1 MCVWNDCAE
10 IWKNHVSGRRAHD
23 ANFVVMIS
31 HKITTQTLITKTKTT
46 NMKIFKLFS
55 LCMISLLI
63 GVTSFAQT
71 TRVAGVVTDATNG
84 EPIMGAAVII
94 QGTTTGTS
102 TDLDGK
108 FEFNAPEGAMLEF
121 SCIGYTTMLAKA
133 SANMTVQMAVDAEF
147 LDDVVVT
154 GYMTERKAD
163 LTGSVAV
170 VKMDDVADI
179 PTGNI
184 LTALQGR
191 IPGMN
196 ITTDGTPGGQGS
208 SSLIRG
214 TTTINDSS
222 PLYVIDGVMTREDIG
237 TIISANDIESM
248 QVLKDAASAAIYGAQ
263 AANGVIIITTK
274 QAKEGTIKVDFQ
286 ASLSL
291 QMARRGIPLMNAQE
305 WGDLYWAA
313 YQYDYGTTP
322 KSIIYGDGPKAQ
334 LKLGQSYWEKDG
346 LSMKVADTDWFSEA
360 YRPAL
365 MQSYSLSMSKGSK
378 DHVSSLSFNYLD
390 QDGTLKNTD
399 YKSLGARYN
408 TEYRFFQN
416 RFKVGTQM
424 SVTYW
429 TQHKKPR
436 GYEAIERQILAQ
448 HPAQPV
454 YASDGSYA
462 GADVDLLGSRQNL
475 VRYLDNEANNIFKSW
490 RIFGNAYAEVQPV
503 KNLILRTTFGINYN
517 TNYSNEFTPA
527 WDEHTRN
534 YAESALDI
542 ENSERFEWVW
552 TNTASYSLK
561 KGIHSASF
569 LLGYEAKQNRRDVL
583 TGQGTKF
590 ALTDRNYV
598 YLSVAEGTKVA
609 SNSANIYAMTSVFA
623 KANYTLADRYLFS
636 ATVRRDA
643 SSRFGSENNAG
654 VFPSASVGWKINNEK
669 FMSGTKS
676 WLSDLKLRAS
686 WGINGNDQIN
696 NTATYNI
703 YAVDIWSGSYNT
715 SGDGSTLA
723 MGAIRNSSGNPFLRW
738 EQTEQWNVG
747 LDFAALNNRLGVT
760 VDLYN
765 KETTDMLY
773 QLDMPGVNGEGARSY
788 QNCASMNNKG
798 LEAIVSWRD
807 TKGDFSYDISANM
820 AMYKNKISYLPE
832 QIYYTY
838 GCGNQAANI
847 TNVGL
852 PYGAYVGYVVDG
864 LFKTQAEVDEYMTKY
879 DVQYGA
885 PGVGRL
891 RYSDVN
897 GDGKIT
903 TSDVAYIGSDNP
915 KVQFGL
921 NFGAR
926 YKGFDLTLFFN
937 GMIRD
942 AYNASKVYTD
952 FFPLGEGLG
961 NHSTRL
967 LEAMDA
973 YYEYEKTGVYDC
985 KYAAPTTINSNN
997 ENSTSSWYMEDGSY
1011 LKLKNVVL
1019 GYTLPESALRKIKVR
1034 QARVFLQAQNVFTI
1048 TKFTGPDPESLG
1060 YPYPLSFNLVAGI
1073 NFGF

>member
-1 MCVWNDCAE
+1 M
-10 IWKNHVSGRRAHD
+10 
-23 ANFVVMIS
+23 
-31 HKITTQTLITKTKTT
+31 
-46 NMKIFKLFS
+46 KLFRFFS
-55 LCMISLLI
+55 VCLVSLLI
-63 GVTSFAQT
+63 GVTSYAQT
-71 TRVAGVVTDATNG
+71 RISGVVTDATNG
-84 EPIMGAAVII
+84 EPIMGAAVIV

-108 FEFNAPEGAMLEF
+108 FEFNGPADAMLEF
-121 SCIGYTTMLAKA
+121 SCIGYTTVLVKA

-154 GYMTERKAD
+154 GYMTEKKSD

-191 IPGMN
+191 VAGMN

-214 TTTINDSS
+214 TTTINNSS

-274 QAKEGTIKVDFQ
+274 QAKEGQIKVDFQ
-286 ASLSL
+286 ASLTL
-291 QMARRGIPLMNAQE
+291 QTARRGIPLMNAQE

-313 YQYDYGTTP
+313 YKYDFGVTP
-322 KSIIYGDGPKAQ
+322 KSIIYGDGPQAQ

-346 LSMKVADTDWFSEA
+346 LSMKISDTDWFAQA

-365 MQSYSLSMSKGSK
+365 MQSYSLSLSKGSK
-378 DHVSSLSFNYLD
+378 DHVSSLSLNYLD

-399 YKSLGARYN
+399 YKSLSTRYN

-416 RFKVGTQM
+416 RFKVGSQVA
-424 SVTYW
+424 VTYW

-475 VRYLDNEANNIFKSW
+475 VRYLDDEAQNIFKSW
-490 RIFGNAYAEVQPV
+490 RIFGNVYAEVQPV
-503 KNLILRTTFGINYN
+503 KNLVLRTTFGINYN

-527 WDEHTRN
+527 WDEHTRS
-534 YAESALDI
+534 YAESALNI
-542 ENSERFEWVW
+542 QNQERFEWVW
-552 TNTASYSLK
+552 TNTASYSLN
-561 KGIHSASF
+561 KGIHSATF
-569 LLGYEAKQNRRDVL
+569 LAGYEAKMNRTDAL
-583 TGQGTKF
+583 TGQGTVF
-590 ALTDRNYV
+590 ALTDRNYT
-598 YLSVAEGTKVA
+598 YLSVAEGTKTA
-609 SNSANIYAMTSVFA
+609 TNSANIYAMTSVFA

-643 SSRFGSENNAG
+643 SSRFGKENNAG
-654 VFPSASVGWKINNEK
+654 IFPSASVGWKINNEK
-669 FMSGTKS
+669 FMAGTKS
-676 WLSDLKLRAS
+676 WLSDLKLRVS

-703 YAVDIWSGSYNT
+703 YAVDIWAGSYNT

-747 LDFAALNNRLGVT
+747 LDFAALNNRLGLT

-773 QLDMPGVNGEGARSY
+773 QLDVPAVNGEGGKSY

-798 LEAIVSWRD
+798 VEVILSWRD
-807 TKGDFSYDISANM
+807 TKGDFSYDISAN
-820 AMYKNKISYLPE
+820 AAAYKNAISYLPE
-832 QIYYTY
+832 SIYYTY

-864 LFKTQAEVDEYMTKY
+864 LFRTQAEVDEYKQKY
-879 DVQYGA
+879 DVEFGA

-897 GDGKIT
+897 GDGKINT
-903 TSDVAYIGSDNP
+903 NDVAYIGSDNP
-915 KVQFGL
+915 KLQFGL
-921 NFGAR
+921 NFGAK

-942 AYNASKVYTD
+942 AYNTSKVYTD

-967 LEAMDA
+967 LEAMNA

-1019 GYTLPESALRKIKVR
+1019 GYTLPEKAIKKLKLR
-1034 QARVFLQAQNVFTI
+1034 QARVYLQAQNVFTL
-1048 TKFTGPDPESLG
+1048 TKYTGPDPESLG
-1060 YPYPLSFNLVAGI
+1060 YPYPNSFNLVAGI